1 MKSKVIVEVNKIRFI
16 ILAFLLLIFL
26 FFPLGP
32 SNSKLLISWPL
43 NSSIDFILITTLII
57 AFNYLFFSE
66 LQIKRIHFY
75 IFFVLTFIMILLK
88 ILFLNSN
95 LEFRGCYKIISPINL
110 EYASTYDCERSWE
123 NLFTDNFTRNDSN
136 ITFGFNQESKKVNK
150 HINDGNWNLSALNSG
165 VYAYYQDDQ
174 PNPYK
179 LNLEISWIA
188 TLLNKQS
195 IQVGYLGEGKIKVNN
210 EVVDL
215 PESYSKLTFK
225 TIELNN
231 EVNNIQLIFKW
242 DKSRAKENYA
252 AVSLTNLNGE
262 LIQNYNPLAHVVLE
276 VVINIF
282 SIGGIIFLLIIV
294 TTHFIRRLSK
304 PNIRINIP
312 NLFLLTLASGTNLV
326 YYNLES
332 NFIWLSVYL
341 VFVFLLLFSVSKF
354 YKNRLFFGLTNLY
367 LLWVTLILNSKFGHE
382 NFTKVIYRSR
392 SDDFLTYESFARN
405 ILTSGSLQGGED
417 VFVYSPLIRYLL
429 LVVHFFIGDADNLI
443 FVIYLFFLFFAVN
456 LLFKNLNLRLSSI
469 TTQDFIL
476 ILTLLFFVI
485 FLSSSPIFFGGFTL
499 LSESPT
505 WIILIFIFAILCKE
519 KYSTINYIFI
529 FFLSGI
535 LIMFRANQIVGVFII
550 LILSLKLFLDLSP
563 NLLRKQYLYKICF
576 LLSPAFLSSFLITFF
591 HNVYYGQ
598 RIQFLQTSLPLP
610 VNFPLQVSDI
620 FSIGSDPSIR
630 NAFIEQAKGLLA
642 FSPDLLTNDYFDI
655 FIVSVRFAQVGF
667 LLLCF
672 YLLWNFSQNK
682 LSFFIALCIPIGF
695 LLPHLFIQ
703 IFVYHPRHIVIG
715 YLSIYL
721 ILIYVLVNII
731 RTSKKQR
738 IGNNKPLKSWIV

>member
-1 MKSKVIVEVNKIRFI
+1 
-16 ILAFLLLIFL
+16 
-26 FFPLGP
+26 
-32 SNSKLLISWPL
+32 
-43 NSSIDFILITTLII
+43 
-57 AFNYLFFSE
+57 
-66 LQIKRIHFY
+66 
-75 IFFVLTFIMILLK
+75 MILLK
-88 ILFLNSN
+88 ILFLNNN

-110 EYASTYDCERSWE
+110 EYASTYGCERSWE

-136 ITFGFNQESKKVNK
+136 INFGFNQESKKVNK
-150 HINDGNWNLSALNSG
+150 HINDGNWNLAALNSG

-215 PESYSKLTFK
+215 PESYSELTFK

-231 EVNNIQLIFKW
+231 KVNNIQLIFKW
-242 DKSRAKENYA
+242 DKSRAKKNYA
-252 AVSLTNLNGE
+252 AISLKNLNGE
-262 LIQNYNPLAHVVLE
+262 LIQNYNPSANVVLGA
-276 VVINIF
+276 VINIF
-282 SIGGIIFLLIIV
+282 SIGGIIFLLILV
-294 TTHFIRRLSK
+294 TTHFIQRPS
-304 PNIRINIP
+304 IR
-312 NLFLLTLASGTNLV
+312 NLLLLTLFSAINLI
-326 YYNLES
+326 YYNLDS
-332 NFIWLSVYL
+332 NFIGLSAYL
-341 VFVFLLLFSVSKF
+341 IFVFLLLLLASKL
-354 YKNRLFFGLTNLY
+354 YKNRLFFGLSNLY
-367 LLWVTLILNSKFGHE
+367 LLWVALILNSKFGHG

-405 ILTSGSLQGGED
+405 ILTSGSLHGGED

-429 LVVHFFIGDADNLI
+429 LVIHFFVGDADNLI
-443 FVIYLFFLFFAVN
+443 VVIYLFFLFFAVN

-469 TTQDFIL
+469 KTQDFIL
-476 ILTLLFFVI
+476 ILTLLFLVI
-485 FLSSSPIFFGGFTL
+485 FLSSSPIFYGGFTL

-519 KYSTINYIFI
+519 NHSTINYILI

-550 LILSLKLFLDLSP
+550 LILSLKLFLDSSR

-620 FSIGSDPSIR
+620 FSIGSDPGIR
-630 NAFIEQAKGLLA
+630 DAFIEQAKGLLA
-642 FSPDLLTNDYFDI
+642 FSSDLLTNDYFDI
-655 FIVSVRFAQVGF
+655 FLVSVRFAQVGF

-672 YLLWNFSQNK
+672 YIIWNFSQNK
-682 LSFFIALCIPIGF
+682 LSLFIALCIPIGF

-721 ILIYVLVNII
+721 ILIYILVKIN

-738 IGNNKPLKSWIV
+738 ISNNEPLKPWIV

>member
-1 MKSKVIVEVNKIRFI
+1 MKSKVKVDVNKVRFT
-16 ILAFLLLIFL
+16 ILALLLLIFL

-43 NSSIDFILITTLII
+43 NNSIDFILITTLII
-57 AFNYLFFSE
+57 AFNYLFSSE
-66 LQIKRIHFY
+66 LQIKRMHFY
-75 IFFVLTFIMILLK
+75 TFFVLTFIMILLK
-88 ILFLNSN
+88 ILVLNSN

-110 EYASTYDCERSWE
+110 GYASTYDCERSWE

-136 ITFGFNQESKKVNK
+136 IHFGFNQESKKVNK

-195 IQVGYLGEGKIKVNN
+195 IQVGYLGEGKIKVND
-210 EVVDL
+210 EVLDL
-215 PESYSKLTFK
+215 PASYSELTFK

-242 DKSRAKENYA
+242 DKSSAKKNYA
-252 AVSLTNLNGE
+252 AISLKNLNGE
-262 LIQNYNPLAHVVLE
+262 LIQNYNPSANVVLGA
-276 VVINIF
+276 VINIF
-282 SIGGIIFLLIIV
+282 SIGGIIFLLILV
-294 TTHFIRRLSK
+294 TTHFIQGLSK
-304 PNIRINIP
+304 R
-312 NLFLLTLASGTNLV
+312 NLLLLTLFSAINLI

-332 NFIWLSVYL
+332 NFIGLSAYL
-341 VFVFLLLFSVSKF
+341 IFVFLLLLLASKL
-354 YKNRLFFGLTNLY
+354 YKNRLFFGLSILY
-367 LLWVTLILNSKFGHE
+367 LLWVALILNSKFGHG

-429 LVVHFFIGDADNLI
+429 LVIHFFIGDADNLI

-469 TTQDFIL
+469 KTQDFIL
-476 ILTLLFFVI
+476 ILTLLFFFI
-485 FLSSSPIFFGGFTL
+485 FLSSSPIFYGGFTL

-505 WIILIFIFAILCKE
+505 WIILILIFAILCKE
-519 KYSTINYIFI
+519 KRTTINYVLI
-529 FFLSGI
+529 FFLSGV
-535 LIMFRANQIVGVFII
+535 LIMFRANQIVGVLII
-550 LILSLKLFLDLSP
+550 LILSLKLFLESSST
-563 NLLRKQYLYKICF
+563 LLRKQNLYKICF
-576 LLSPAFLSSFLITFF
+576 LLAPAFLSSFLITFF
-591 HNVYYGQ
+591 HNIYYGQ
-598 RIQFLQTSLPLP
+598 KIQFLQTSLPLP
-610 VNFPLQVSDI
+610 VNFPLKASDI
-620 FSIGSDPSIR
+620 FSIGSDPGIR

-655 FIVSVRFAQVGF
+655 FLVSVRFAQVGF

-672 YLLWNFSQNK
+672 YLLWNFSHNK
-682 LSFFIALCIPIGF
+682 SSLFITLCIPIGF

-703 IFVYHPRHIVIG
+703 IFIYHPRHIVIG

-721 ILIYVLVNII
+721 SLIYVLVNSD
-731 RTSKKQR
+731 RASKKQK
-738 IGNNKPLKSWIV
+738 ISNNEPLKSWTM